1 MAEQADVLVKKK
13 LKTPEPTGSR
23 GRRRLTLEFNDQS
36 YNLLEALSKEM
47 GNSKKE
53 AIKKALSLLKI
64 AIDEQKQGSILEFA
78 NKKKDY
84 RKEVALLF

>member
-1 MAEQADVLVKKK
+1 M
-13 LKTPEPTGSR
+13 
-23 GRRRLTLEFNDQS
+23 RRLTLEFNDVS
-36 YNLLEALSKEM
+36 YNLLEGLAKEM

-64 AIDEQKQGSILEFA
+64 AIDEQKQGSTIEFS
-78 NKKKDY
+78 NKKDNY

>member
-1 MAEQADVLVKKK
+1 M
-13 LKTPEPTGSR
+13 
-23 GRRRLTLEFNDQS
+23 RRLTLEFNDES
-36 YNLLEALSKEM
+36 YNLLERLAKEM

-64 AIDEQKQGSILEFA
+64 AIDEQKQGSTLEFA
-78 NKKKDY
+78 NKNDNY

>member
-1 MAEQADVLVKKK
+1 M
-13 LKTPEPTGSR
+13 
-23 GRRRLTLEFNDQS
+23 RRLTIEFSDEA
-36 YNLLEALSKEM
+36 YNVLLELSQKM

-64 AIDEQKQGSILEFA
+64 AIDEQKEGSTLEFA